1 MQIGLVYDA
10 VNAGKMDVI
19 LGYSTDGR
27 IGSYDLVM
35 LKDDKRFFPPYD
47 AAPVVSD
54 KLLKE
59 TPEIKDVLNRLDG
72 KISTKK
78 MQELNYQADN
88 DLIEPAVVAERF
100 LKENNYFEGEK
111 QMNNMNLFQQFIY
124 YFQQNGGYVFQ
135 QFLRHFLISI
145 YGVIFAAIVG
155 IPIGIMIS
163 RKRSLANWI
172 IRLANIIQTVPALA
186 MLSIL
191 MLGMGLGVNTVVVTV
206 FLYSL
211 LPIIKNTYTGMIQ
224 VDRNILDVG
233 KGMGMTKVQL
243 LYMVELPLSVS
254 VIMAGIRNALVVAIG
269 ITAIGAFVGAGGLG
283 DIIIRG
289 TNATD
294 GASIILVGALPTA
307 FMAIITD
314 WVLGII
320 ERRLDPASKHSN

>member
-1 MQIGLVYDA
+1 
-10 VNAGKMDVI
+10 
-19 LGYSTDGR
+19 
-27 IGSYDLVM
+27 
-35 LKDDKRFFPPYD
+35 
-47 AAPVVSD
+47 
-54 KLLKE
+54 
-59 TPEIKDVLNRLDG
+59 
-72 KISTKK
+72 
-78 MQELNYQADN
+78 
-88 DLIEPAVVAERF
+88 
-100 LKENNYFEGEK
+100 
-111 QMNNMNLFQQFIY
+111 
-124 YFQQNGGYVFQ
+124 
-135 QFLRHFLISI
+135 
-145 YGVIFAAIVG
+145 
-155 IPIGIMIS
+155 MIS
-163 RKRSLANWI
+163 RKHSLANWI